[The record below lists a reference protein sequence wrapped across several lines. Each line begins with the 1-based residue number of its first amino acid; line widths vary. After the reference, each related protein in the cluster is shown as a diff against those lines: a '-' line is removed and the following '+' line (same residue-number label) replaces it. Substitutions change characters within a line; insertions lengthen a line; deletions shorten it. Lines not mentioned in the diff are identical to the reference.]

1 MTKHLTIFFSSI
13 AIVTIA
19 IMGYFAFWADG
30 KSCGTSAVA
39 GGQSSIG
46 GAFELV
52 DHNGVRV
59 SEKDVINGLTLI
71 YFGYTYCPDICPL
84 DTQRNLTT
92 VDILDEQDIKITPV
106 FITIDPERDT
116 IKALNDYVYAS
127 HERLIGLTGSLEQ
140 VQKASKAYR
149 TFFRK
154 NGDGDDYLIDH
165 STFSYLMDETGFL
178 QFFRRDIEP
187 EEMAK
192 TISCFAN
199 V

>member
-1 MTKHLTIFFSSI
+1 M
-13 AIVTIA
+13 
-19 IMGYFAFWADG
+19 
-30 KSCGTSAVA
+30 
-39 GGQSSIG
+39 
-46 GAFELV
+46 
-52 DHNGVRV
+52 VR
-59 SEKDVINGLTLI
+59 
-71 YFGYTYCPDICPL
+71 
-84 DTQRNLTT
+84 
-92 VDILDEQDIKITPV
+92 
-106 FITIDPERDT
+106 
-116 IKALNDYVYAS
+116 
-127 HERLIGLTGSLEQ
+127 GSLEQ